1 VRRTT
6 LEAVQRIVG
15 RAVTDP
21 EFRDALKAHP
31 DTVFANR
38 DVTPEEQE
46 ALKAMDWD
54 SIGSVGTELEQRVSR
69 MGFARAGCH

>member
-1 VRRTT
+1 VKTTT

-15 RAVTDP
+15 RAVTDA
-21 EFRDALKAHP
+21 EFRSALKARP
-31 DTVFANR
+31 ESVFQNR

-46 ALKAMDWD
+46 ALKNMDWD

-69 MGFARAGCH
+69 MGFAMAGCH

>member
-15 RAVTDP
+15 RAVTDAD
-21 EFRDALKAHP
+21 FREALKTHP
-31 DTVFANR
+31 DSVFANR

>member
-15 RAVTDP
+15 RAVTDAD
-21 EFRDALKAHP
+21 FREALKAHP
-31 DTVFANR
+31 DTVFENR
-38 DVTPEEQE
+38 DVSAEEQE

>member
-1 VRRTT
+1 VRYTT

-15 RAVTDP
+15 RAVTDHD
-21 EFRDALKAHP
+21 FREALKNRP
-31 DTVFANR
+31 ETVFAER
-38 DVTPEEQE
+38 DVTTEEQE

-54 SIGSVGTELEQRVSR
+54 SIGSVGVELEQRVSR

>member
-15 RAVTDP
+15 RAVTDAD
-21 EFRDALKAHP
+21 FREALKTHP
-31 DTVFANR
+31 ESVFENR
-38 DVTPEEQE
+38 DVTPDEQA